1 VPVQPVQPVQPV
13 RPGRLVLLATTPRVA
28 AGLLSW
34 SAWSLLREADE
45 VYAAEA
51 NHPIGPALA
60 SAGVELLTPPPGQTV
75 IERADFLAQRASDRV
90 VVWVVGSDGDADLA
104 DRLSAPAVVTGSW
117 DLRGAR
123 LLDLVAV
130 MDRLRSPGGC
140 PWDAEQTHESLLPYL
155 LEETYETVE
164 VIEAGDLAGLRE
176 ELGDLLLQVV
186 FHARVGEEHEADPWS
201 VDDVAD
207 GIVDKLV
214 SRHPHVFGDVAAGSP
229 DELERTWESLKRAE
243 KGRTSAVDGVPLAQ
257 PALALAAKL
266 IGRASKAGV
275 AVAVAPAGF
284 VDAPQ
289 SSDDVGAVLLSVV
302 ALSRELGVDPEAA
315 LRAAARRYAQQV
327 RRAEAEQAD
336 QPIASAP

>member
-1 VPVQPVQPVQPV
+1 
-13 RPGRLVLLATTPRVA
+13 VA

-34 SAWSLLREADE
+34 PAWSLLREADE
-45 VYAAEA
+45 VYAAEPD
-51 NHPIGPALA
+51 HPLGAALA
-60 SAGVELLTPPPGQTV
+60 AAGVELLRPPTGQTAM
-75 IERADFLAQRASDRV
+75 EHADFLAQRAAART
-90 VVWVVGSDGDADLA
+90 VVWVVGADGDPGLA
-104 DRLSAPAVVTGSW
+104 DRLPAAAVLTGSW

-155 LEETYETVE
+155 LEEAYETVE

-186 FHARVGEEHEADPWS
+186 FHARVGEEHEVEPWS

-207 GIVDKLV
+207 GIVTKLV
-214 SRHPHVFGDVAAGSP
+214 SRHPHVFGGEPAGSA
-229 DELERTWESLKRAE
+229 DELERTWETLKRAE
-243 KGRTSAVDGVPLAQ
+243 KGRTSSVDGIPLAQ

-266 IGRASKAGV
+266 IGRATKAGV
-275 AVAVAPAGF
+275 GVDIPATGL
-284 VDAPQ
+284 AEPPQ
-289 SSDDVGAVLLSVV
+289 TKDEVGALLLSVA
-302 ALSRELGVDPEAA
+302 ALARELGVDPEAA
-315 LRAAARRYAQQV
+315 LRAAARRYSEQV
-327 RRAEAEQAD
+327 RAAEVEKPS